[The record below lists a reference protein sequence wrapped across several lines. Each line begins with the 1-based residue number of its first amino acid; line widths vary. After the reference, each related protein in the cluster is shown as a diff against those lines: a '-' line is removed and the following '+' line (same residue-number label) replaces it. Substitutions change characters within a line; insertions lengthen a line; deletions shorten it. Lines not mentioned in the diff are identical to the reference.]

1 MSSSPPPARAP
12 SPSTETRLEALESS
26 LLVLSR
32 KMETLRPL
40 LHRVLENSQALQ
52 QPPFAAAGTSSF
64 AEAAAS
70 LSASFGATGG
80 GPSSQFLNDF
90 FSDDEGGNGTGL
102 AGGQD
107 DVDGEWTEED
117 FGASR
122 PVAPYIGRFVRR
134 CWEPRGRSLRCRKAR
149 SAYPNPLLP
158 FLRVP
163 CLNPEF
169 EGYSRFRAIRL
180 DRERDEAFRRIQASV
195 IGAVGALVDLLDCC
209 DRSGPHVDRQAVAE
223 RTAAS
228 LAHLGRAF
236 ESLSAERRLAVLSR
250 VAPDQRRLLEGIGTI
265 PPPPPSPASLAGGEG
280 GGGEQST
287 ELLFG
292 PRLRERAAKRTELVS
307 LLDFLRSRSRQQ
319 GAAAANGGG
328 AGEGPAVA
336 AAGGGRLRGTLRRRP
351 RTHFGAPVR
360 RRRT

>member
-1 MSSSPPPARAP
+1 MSSSRAP

-26 LLVLSR
+26 LLVLSQ

-52 QPPFAAAGTSSF
+52 PSS
-64 AEAAAS
+64 AS
-70 LSASFGATGG
+70 TPASSSSFGAAGG
-80 GPSSQFLNDF
+80 GPASEFLSDF
-90 FSDDEGGNGTGL
+90 FSDDETGDAQEDGGS
-102 AGGQD
+102 
-107 DVDGEWTEED
+107 GEWTEED

-134 CWEPRGRSLRCRKAR
+134 CWESQGRNLRCRKAR

-163 CLNPEF
+163 RLNPEF

-180 DRERDEAFRRIQASV
+180 DRERDEAFRRTQSSL

-236 ESLSAERRLAVLSR
+236 ECVSEERRQAVLTR
-250 VAPDQRRLLEGIGTI
+250 VAPDHRRLLEGLGPI
-265 PPPPPSPASLAGGEG
+265 PPPPGGAGEAP
-280 GGGEQST
+280 ST

-307 LLDFLRSRSRQQ
+307 LLDFLRERSRQGQ
-319 GAAAANGGG
+319 QQQQQQGEGGAAGGG
-328 AGEGPAVA
+328 GEGAAA
-336 AAGGGRLRGTLRRRP
+336 AAGGGDRLRGPVRRRP

>member
-1 MSSSPPPARAP
+1 MSSSRAP
-12 SPSTETRLEALESS
+12 SPSTELRLEALESS

-52 QPPFAAAGTSSF
+52 TPSSSNTSASSFRAAAGGGAPPSEF
-64 AEAAAS
+64 
-70 LSASFGATGG
+70 LS
-80 GPSSQFLNDF
+80 DF
-90 FSDDEGGNGTGL
+90 FSDEESADAQEEGS
-102 AGGQD
+102 
-107 DVDGEWTEED
+107 GEWTEED
-117 FGASR
+117 FGACR

-134 CWEPRGRSLRCRKAR
+134 CWEPRGRNLRCRKAR

-163 CLNPEF
+163 RLNPEF
-169 EGYSRFRAIRL
+169 EGYSRFRAFRL
-180 DRERDEAFRRIQASV
+180 DRERDEAFRCTQASL

-209 DRSGPHVDRQAVAE
+209 DRSGPHIDRQAVAE

-228 LAHLGRAF
+228 LSHLGRAF
-236 ESLSAERRLAVLSR
+236 ECLSEERRRAVLSR
-250 VAPDQRRLLEGIGTI
+250 VAPDQRRLLEGL
-265 PPPPPSPASLAGGEG
+265 SPAPPVPAQHPYGQGGAGEP
-280 GGGEQST
+280 ST

-292 PRLRERAAKRTELVS
+292 PRLRERAAKRTELVG
-307 LLDFLRSRSRQQ
+307 LLDFLRARSRQQ
-319 GAAAANGGG
+319 QGGAIHGLEGGRPGAAAGG
-328 AGEGPAVA
+328 
-336 AAGGGRLRGTLRRRP
+336 GGGRLRGPVSRRP

>member
-1 MSSSPPPARAP
+1 MSSSPPRAP

-26 LLVLSR
+26 LLVLSQ

-52 QPPFAAAGTSSF
+52 QPPFMATSS
-64 AEAAAS
+64 EAS
-70 LSASFGATGG
+70 SSSSASFGAGG
-80 GPSSQFLNDF
+80 GPPSQFLNDF

-102 AGGQD
+102 AAQD
-107 DVDGEWTEED
+107 DVGGGEWTEED

-163 CLNPEF
+163 RLNPEF

-180 DRERDEAFRRIQASV
+180 DRERDEAFRRTQASV

-236 ESLSAERRLAVLSR
+236 ESVSAERRLAVLSR
-250 VAPDQRRLLEGIGTI
+250 VAPDQRRLLEGIGPI
-265 PPPPPSPASLAGGEG
+265 PPPPLSPTSPLE

-307 LLDFLRSRSRQQ
+307 LLDFLRSHSRQQ
-319 GAAAANGGG
+319 QQQGGAANGGGG
-328 AGEGPAVA
+328 AGEGPA
-336 AAGGGRLRGTLRRRP
+336 AGGGRLRGALRRRP